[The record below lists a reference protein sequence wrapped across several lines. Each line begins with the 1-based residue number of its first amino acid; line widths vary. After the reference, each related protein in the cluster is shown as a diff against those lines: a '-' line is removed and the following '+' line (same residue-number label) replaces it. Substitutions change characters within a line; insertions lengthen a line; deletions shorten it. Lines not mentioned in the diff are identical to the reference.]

1 MYHRVSQVS
10 VEEINR
16 VLRLVQ
22 DSPSLAYKDR
32 GASGTKADLSG
43 IPETKNTGIFIVT
56 QPTPIGLT
64 STTPINLSVSY
75 STVYPTFGWGSN
87 WGNNWGL

>member
-10 VEEINR
+10 VEETNR

-32 GASGTKADLSG
+32 GVSDTKADLGG
-43 IPETKNTGIFIVT
+43 ISQTKNTGIFIVT

>member
-16 VLRLVQ
+16 VLRLIQ

-32 GASGTKADLSG
+32 GVSDTKADLGG
-43 IPETKNTGIFIVT
+43 ISQTKT
-56 QPTPIGLT
+56 QAF
-64 STTPINLSVSY
+64 LSLLSQR
-75 STVYPTFGWGSN
+75 
-87 WGNNWGL
+87 LLA